1 MLVCGTLVYSKGDTK
16 EEEEE
21 LQAFGGIAP
30 DLAGPPPPAPH
41 YNALP
46 TRVPGAQGEA
56 ATQPITMRGTPSSF
70 KVYIFACLLVSSC
83 CMAKG

>member
-1 MLVCGTLVYSKGDTK
+1 MLVCGTLVYSKGDSK

-21 LQAFGGIAP
+21 LQAFGGDAA
-30 DLAGPPPPAPH
+30 DLGGPPSEAPQ

-46 TRVPGAQGEA
+46 TLVPGARGEA

-70 KVYIFACLLVSSC
+70 KVWVLPVCWSLPA
-83 CMAKG
+83 A